1 MNNYSAAV
9 EYDGTC
15 YKGFQAQPGNVRT
28 IQGELL
34 KALNTVMSGAGLYEF
49 RYAGRTDAGV
59 HAKHQVI
66 NFKTD
71 KELDLYRFKWKL
83 NCVLPE
89 DIVIKEINKV
99 REEFDSRRDAK
110 LRQYSYY
117 IVNNNYQSAF
127 LKRYSILVSGDLDL
141 ELMRQAAQRFV
152 GVKDFA
158 SFCSDNFAFT
168 FTMRE
173 IYSFNIRKY
182 SGGLV
187 VFKISANAY
196 LYNMVRII
204 AGTVIEIGRG
214 KRSIDSIDEAFEGR
228 KRTLA
233 GKIAPAKGLFL
244 TNVVY

>member
-34 KALNTVMSGAGLYEF
+34 KALNTVMSGAGLDEF
-49 RYAGRTDAGV
+49 SYAGRTDAGV

-83 NCVLPE
+83 NCVLPD

-117 IVNNNYQSAF
+117 LVNNNYQSAF

-141 ELMRQAAQRFV
+141 ELMREAAHRFV

-158 SFCSDNFAFT
+158 SFCSDNFALAFT
-168 FTMRE
+168 VRE
-173 IYSFNIRKY
+173 IYSFNIKKY

-204 AGTVIEIGRG
+204 VGTVIEIGMG
-214 KRSIDSIDEAFEGR
+214 KRSIESIEEAFKAR
-228 KRTLA
+228 RRTYA
-233 GKIAPAKGLFL
+233 GKIVPAKGLFL
-244 TNVVY
+244 TNVIY